1 MTNRERKY
9 HLKKKQTRTII
20 RMLRGNI
27 REAIDGEIIRV
38 LRNMANEE
46 TKNESDLIPFKN
58 K

>member
-1 MTNRERKY
+1 
-9 HLKKKQTRTII
+9 
-20 RMLRGNI
+20 MLRGNI